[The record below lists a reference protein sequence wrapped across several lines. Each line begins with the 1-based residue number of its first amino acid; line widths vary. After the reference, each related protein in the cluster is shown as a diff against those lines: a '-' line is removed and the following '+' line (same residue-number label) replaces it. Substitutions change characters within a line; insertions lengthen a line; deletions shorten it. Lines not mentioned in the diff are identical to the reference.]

1 MMVSVGFA
9 VQVVEHHGPGSS
21 VALVERAMKVLV
33 KFAAPISIPLAVLS
47 AYPGVLND
55 FAVVAILLYL
65 IVIGGWIVVLM
76 NARAPEREI
85 KPELRT
91 DDEIGGGKS
100 PVPNRRWFKVAIA
113 TLILSVVLMMNGI
126 PRRVAFA
133 LSRPAFQQHAAKAP
147 VSEYNGEG
155 LGRRLGVYYVD
166 RYAAD
171 PRGGVYFRT
180 HSGADGIGPDTMSYG
195 FACRPNREGTPFGNA
210 AYRYAHVVGD
220 WYEFSA
226 SNDF

>member
-1 MMVSVGFA
+1 MTF
-9 VQVVEHHGPGSS
+9 
-21 VALVERAMKVLV
+21 LLKL
-33 KFAAPISIPLAVLS
+33 AAPISVLFGLLS

-65 IVIGGWIVVLM
+65 VVIGGWIVLLV
-76 NARAPEREI
+76 NARAAEKEI

-91 DDEIGGGKS
+91 DDDIDCEKS
-100 PVPNRRWFKVAIA
+100 PVPHRRWFIVAIT

-133 LSRPAFQQHAAKAP
+133 LSRPAFQQRAATAP

-155 LGRRLGVYYVD
+155 LGRRLGVYHVD

-180 HSGADGIGPDTMSYG
+180 YAGADGIGPDTMSYG